1 MRTASSYRGAKK
13 KAAREA
19 GVPFAKFNEHYQ
31 KGRMYAAHELER
43 KALAMTPEG
52 ARQALGIW
60 AANGGRLTAV
70 HQPADLKAMNAAAVR
85 LEPLGPKEHEVA
97 EAEAVAA
104 VEKAAKLTAA
114 DIDKALESALTN
126 WQLAQ
131 KQEPLPLSRVFA
143 VRARM
148 LGWVENVEFVEE
160 T

>member
-1 MRTASSYRGAKK
+1 MRTASSYRAAKK

-31 KGRMYAAHELER
+31 KSRMFAAHELER

-60 AANGGRLTAV
+60 AANGGRASVL
-70 HQPADLKAMNAAAVR
+70 HQPADLKAMNGAAAV
-85 LEPLGPKEHEVA
+85 LVAPKVEGDVTPEQKEVA
-97 EAEAVAA
+97 VD
-104 VEKAAKLTAA
+104 KAAKLTAA
-114 DIDKALESALTN
+114 DIDKALESALST
-126 WQLAQ
+126 WQAAQ

-160 T
+160 A